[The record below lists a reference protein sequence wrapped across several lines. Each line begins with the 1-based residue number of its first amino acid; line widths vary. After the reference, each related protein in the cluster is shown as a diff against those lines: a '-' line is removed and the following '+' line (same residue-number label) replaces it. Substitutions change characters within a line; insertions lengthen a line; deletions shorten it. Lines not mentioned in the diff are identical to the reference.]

1 MAVVAEGVFRD
12 IISVLQNIIMVC
24 GVFCV
29 PITKNRKTILCAA
42 AFLAGICFG
51 DIWFGYGS
59 LVMMILRVV
68 LNPII
73 IIFWSEGK
81 VIRRFLIYICSIMY
95 LHLVYLCIDFLA
107 SVVSGQSMAVLGT
120 YAGYRIIR
128 AIITI
133 VAEGVLTLELRKI
146 SGYHDTLQHLPTKY
160 FLTGSICCLAA
171 SAVQYYIEDVGKV
184 VYGNLDQMVF
194 ITGCM
199 VIVSGMFYALGVGV
213 VVLDILRKKYQE
225 ESRLKDE
232 YLQITREY
240 VRMVKENARET
251 RKMRHDFQAH
261 VGSLWHYMEEEKY
274 EKARSYLSDLR
285 SHTDKISNK
294 TLSVNHEI
302 VDAALLDAQIRSEKL
317 QIQWS
322 VEGNIPPELSM
333 TDFDLCTI
341 FSNVLANS
349 LEACEKLPPE
359 QRTIDLE
366 IRRYANYVIIELE
379 NPTECSVE
387 TEKLGSITSKNDV
400 ENHGYGIANVRTV
413 VERNGG
419 EISFEN
425 REGIFCVRI
434 LLPFEKL
441 PFTLKTDRLFLDS

>member
-1 MAVVAEGVFRD
+1 MVAVSEGVLRD

-29 PITKNRKTILCAA
+29 PITKNRKTILCGGV
-42 AFLAGICFG
+42 FLAGICFG
-51 DIWFGYGS
+51 DIWFGYSS
-59 LVMMILRVV
+59 LVMMILRVA
-68 LNPII
+68 LNPV
-73 IIFWSEGK
+73 IIFFWTEGK
-81 VIRRFLIYICSIMY
+81 VIRRFFIYICSIIY

-107 SVVSGQSMAVLGT
+107 SVVSGQSMAIVGT
-120 YAGYRIIR
+120 FAGYRIIR
-128 AIITI
+128 AIITVV
-133 VAEGVLTLELRKI
+133 VAGGLTLELWKI
-146 SGYHDTLQHLPTKY
+146 SGYHNTLQHLPTRY
-160 FLTGSICCLAA
+160 FLTVSICCLAA
-171 SAVQYYIEDVGKV
+171 SVVQHYIEDVSKV
-184 VYGNLDQMVF
+184 VYGNLDQMIF

-251 RKMRHDFQAH
+251 RKMRHDLQAH

-274 EKARSYLSDLR
+274 DKARFYLSDLR
-285 SHTDKISNK
+285 SHTDKIFKK

-302 VDAALLDAQIRSEKL
+302 VDALLLEAQIRSERL
-317 QIQWS
+317 QVQWS
-322 VEGNIPPELSM
+322 LDGYIPPELPV

-341 FSNVLANS
+341 FSNILANS
-349 LEACEKLPPE
+349 LEACEKLCPE
-359 QRTIDLE
+359 QRTIHLE
-366 IRRYANYVIIELE
+366 IRHYANYLIIELE

-387 TEKLGSITSKNDV
+387 TEMLGSITSKRDV
-400 ENHGYGIANVRTV
+400 ENHGYGIANVRSV

-419 EISFEN
+419 EISFKN
-425 REGIFCVRI
+425 RDRIFCVRI
-434 LLPFEKL
+434 LLPFEK
-441 PFTLKTDRLFLDS
+441 